1 MYFEVQS
8 SSLNKYL
15 FDSLTNDIYQLEPD
29 FKIPSNATRE
39 SLELP
44 VFSRNSLTT
53 IDSQEKVSANAKTL
67 IIELTEQCNL
77 RCSYCVFDDN
87 YENERSHSSKKISID
102 LAKKSIDDFLTRTSD
117 EAYIIFYGG
126 EPLLEFKII
135 KELTDYAKN
144 RLDSSVKFSF
154 TTNGMA
160 LTADKFDFLIE
171 NAFLIT
177 VSIDGEKTLH
187 DKNRITINGNPSW
200 DAIMQNLQKLQDYN
214 PDFYKSNI
222 QFNSV
227 IDSVENISFVNE
239 ALSNNPLVAGQ
250 EIRFSFQLQDTIKQN
265 KEYNEFNSNNYKKLL
280 EVFYSGD
287 FDKNLVEKDRLLNFV
302 KKIAFRS
309 IGEEAQDGKKKCI
322 PFSNR
327 TYVRTN
333 GDLQFCERISD
344 YKRVNSAKDI
354 ISYSSNI
361 QDEFYK
367 KKGVFCE
374 KCIAYNFCEMCPA
387 SFYYDG
393 EFSENHFDI
402 CNNYINEF
410 KNALKL
416 YLDLSEKN
424 INFTEMN

>member
-44 VFSRNSLTT
+44 VFSRNSLTP

-393 EFSENHFDI
+393 EFSESF
-402 CNNYINEF
+402 
-410 KNALKL
+410 
-416 YLDLSEKN
+416 
-424 INFTEMN
+424 